1 MTLALVDD
9 RDRSR
14 ADIVADV
21 AAALAAGRQVTT
33 VGLAA
38 QYGRSDRWARRI
50 KAEARELMAADQSAP
65 DTEEADQV
73 APETGEDTEA
83 APETP
88 SSQADVR
95 PEADGRGVALAVFVG
110 GILVSVA
117 FNLLA
122 VAEGPIAALVLSPV
136 WPLALLGS
144 VELATRNVWPEGGLW
159 AFVRWTAT
167 ATVAVAA
174 GWISFGNIAAVVAA
188 WGADPVSAALA
199 PVAIDGAML
208 LAGVVLAQ
216 RK

>member
-1 MTLALVDD
+1 MTS
-9 RDRSR
+9 RS
-14 ADIVADV
+14 DIVADV
-21 AAALAAGRQVTT
+21 AMALASGRQITT

-38 QYGRSDRWARRI
+38 HYGRSDRWARRI

-65 DTEEADQV
+65 DTEEADPV
-73 APETGEDTEA
+73 TE
-83 APETP
+83 ETP
-88 SSQADVR
+88 SSPADVR

-110 GILVSVA
+110 GVLVSIA

-122 VAEGPIAALVLSPV
+122 VADGPLAAMVLSPV

-144 VELATRNVWPEGGLW
+144 VELATRNLWPSGGLW
-159 AFVRWTAT
+159 TFVRWAAT
-167 ATVAVAA
+167 AAVAVAA
-174 GWISFGNIAAVVAA
+174 GWISFGHIATVVAA